1 MASYATIGETIEA
14 LAVPD
19 LVASVLPLVCRFEA
33 LAVPGLA
40 ASVLHLVCR
49 FEALKVLDLAASVLP
64 LVCRFEALEVLDL
77 ATSVLPLVCRFSDTS
92 LAPAVSFTHWS
103 PPDHFPVFTGLS
115 INPAPSNPA
124 TSSTHSPFPLPLPL
138 TSQFSLL
145 PPANLHKCTGSRP
158 ITVQ

>member
-64 LVCRFEALEVLDL
+64 LVCRF
-77 ATSVLPLVCRFSDTS
+77 SDTS

-103 PPDHFPVFTGLS
+103 PSDHFPVFIGLS

-124 TSSTHSPFPLPLPL
+124 TSSPHSP
-138 TSQFSLL
+138 S
-145 PPANLHKCTGSRP
+145 PPATPADFAVFTPASC
-158 ITVQ
+158 